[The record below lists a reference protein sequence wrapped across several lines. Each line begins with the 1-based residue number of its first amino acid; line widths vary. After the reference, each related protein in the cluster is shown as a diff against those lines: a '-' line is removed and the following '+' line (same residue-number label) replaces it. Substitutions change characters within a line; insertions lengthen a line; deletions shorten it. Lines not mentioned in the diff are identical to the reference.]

1 MSEAPG
7 NALNLLYLQIGQRHE
22 WALSPALSTVKC
34 LLNKRLLRPLK
45 SSSRP
50 HYHSSGV
57 GCWHLAGRST
67 RSWAR
72 GPSRKIAN
80 KGPFPHSLS
89 LSAVPSSSL
98 TLTPI
103 THTHHKR
110 MRPWRL
116 AGLSGVSAGEAERV
130 KGTAGDCMWGVQ
142 VTAHLLS
149 DTILINQLVL
159 CHCTRQTGH
168 THPHATSLTHKCFHF
183 HKNAAGKKT
192 AKNQTLKM
200 QNYFKLKWITLLQR
214 PIKLVT
220 AAQQKPKCKTVDLRW
235 LVKPSWLYLKV

>member
-7 NALNLLYLQIGQRHE
+7 NALNHLYLQIGQWHE
-22 WALSPALSTVKC
+22 WALSPGLSTVKC
-34 LLNKRLLRPLK
+34 FLNKRLFRPLK

-80 KGPFPHSLS
+80 KGTFRHSLS
-89 LSAVPSSSL
+89 VVPSSSL

-103 THTHHKR
+103 TDTHDKR

-116 AGLSGVSAGEAERV
+116 AGLSGVSTGEAERV
-130 KGTAGDCMWGVQ
+130 KGTAGDCMWGMQ

-149 DTILINQLVL
+149 DTILIKQLVL
-159 CHCTRQTGH
+159 CHCIRQTGH
-168 THPHATSLTHKCFHF
+168 TTIHTLTTTPPRSHTDALISTKLQQVRELL
-183 HKNAAGKKT
+183 KN
-192 AKNQTLKM
+192 
-200 QNYFKLKWITLLQR
+200 
-214 PIKLVT
+214 
-220 AAQQKPKCKTVDLRW
+220 
-235 LVKPSWLYLKV
+235 